1 LQRKIETLM
10 VAAGMAQ
17 ESRKFKPHVT
27 LARFSNMPVTEV
39 GPYLAAH
46 GSFWGEPVPV
56 PSVILFESVL
66 GCAWPTYHRE
76 LEVPLMLVPAVMG
89 AKPDRNSAR
98 T

>member
-46 GSFWGEPVPV
+46 GSFRAEPVPV
-56 PSVILFESVL
+56 QSVFLLESVL
-66 GCAWPTYHRE
+66 GRAGSTYHRE
-76 LEVPLMLVPAVMG
+76 L
-89 AKPDRNSAR
+89 
-98 T
+98 